1 MGNPLGNVTVFAPNN
16 QAFIRA
22 NGFFTQLYVS
32 GTNLNAIAAHG
43 NNKAASILL
52 YHIVSSPYV
61 ASELLDAADAH
72 MLLQTELSGYNLTVS
87 TSTGSVRNTSC
98 LNPEVKIK
106 IHEYLPVS
114 CCCYCS

>member
-1 MGNPLGNVTVFAPNN
+1 MRIQNWVGD
-16 QAFIRA
+16 
-22 NGFFTQLYVS
+22 S
-32 GTNLNAIAAHG
+32 GLIDFGEYHVWCSG

-98 LNPEVKIK
+98 LNPKVKIK
-106 IHEYLPVS
+106 SHEYSPPELLLLLFMII
-114 CCCYCS
+114 